1 MHEPTDPDDSQHA
14 GQQTTANDAS
24 WYWRRQCQCYSV
36 CSFSGREAY
45 HDGEDTPVDDVL
57 WQPGLQLQLS
67 KGALASDQFSNA
79 GAEETSHC
87 SQNHT

>member
-1 MHEPTDPDDSQHA
+1 MQIDNWALSVILLYCLQH
-14 GQQTTANDAS
+14 
-24 WYWRRQCQCYSV
+24 
-36 CSFSGREAY
+36 FSGREAY
-45 HDGEDTPVDDVL
+45 HNGKDTPVDDIL